1 MKFDIPLDTVFVGA
15 IGLLSFLIVIVV
27 YNIVAYSRLQVSGRL
42 RLIQKVEAEEMRV
55 EEAPKLKIRRARE
68 SSSIIGR
75 YSQRLASRLEK
86 AHLLY
91 RPIEFVLISLISAV
105 VFAGLGLIRMRSLIG
120 LILGGVAGIILPN
133 IYLSFRERRQKALL
147 SGQIGDMLLL
157 LANYLRAGHAFQKA
171 MEIVSREVPS
181 PLADELRKFAK
192 DTALGTPINQA
203 LMELEQRTEDDD
215 LGLAI
220 TAVLIQH
227 EVGGNL
233 AEILDN
239 INYTIRERVRL
250 KGEIRTLTTQGR
262 MSAWILTALPFLIG
276 SFIMMASPSY
286 IVPLISTPEGYIMLA
301 GAAVAEIV
309 GILVIRKIIQIQV

>member
-15 IGLLSFLIVIVV
+15 IGLLSFLIVIVI

-42 RLIQKVEAEEMRV
+42 RGIQRVEAEEMRI
-55 EEAPKLKIRRARE
+55 EEAPKVKIRRTRE
-68 SSSIIGR
+68 SSSMIGR
-75 YSQRLASRLEK
+75 SSQRLASRLEK

-91 RPIEFVLISLISAV
+91 RPIEFVLICLIFAV
-105 VFAGLGLIRMRSLIG
+105 VFGGLGLIRMRSLIG

-171 MEIVSREVPS
+171 MEIVSREVQS

-203 LMELEQRTEDDD
+203 LLELEQRTEDDD

-276 SFIMMASPSY
+276 SFIMMASPGY
-286 IVPLISTPEGYIMLA
+286 IMPLISTPEGYIMLA
-301 GAAVAEIV
+301 AAAVAEIV

>member
-1 MKFDIPLDTVFVGA
+1 MKLNISIDVLFVGA
-15 IGLLSFLIVIVV
+15 IGILSFLLVIVV

-42 RLIQKVEAEEMRV
+42 RAIKGLEAEEIRSD
-55 EEAPKLKIRRARE
+55 EAPKVKIRRARE
-68 SSSIIGR
+68 SSSAIGR
-75 YSQRLASRLEK
+75 YNQRLASRLEK

-105 VFAGLGLIRMRSLIG
+105 VVGGLGLIRMRSLIG
-120 LILGGVAGIILPN
+120 LGLGGVVGIILPN

-147 SGQIGDMLLL
+147 SSQIGDMLLL
-157 LANYLRAGHAFQKA
+157 LGNYLRAGHAFQKA
-171 MEIVSREVPS
+171 MEIVSREVAS

-192 DTALGTPINQA
+192 DTALGTPISQA
-203 LMELEQRTEDDD
+203 LVELEQRTEDED

-220 TAVLIQH
+220 TAVQIQH

-233 AEILDN
+233 AEILDT

-262 MSAWILTALPFLIG
+262 MSAWILTLLPFAIG
-276 SFIMMASPSY
+276 SFLMMASPAY
-286 IVPLISTPEGYIMLA
+286 ITPLFSTPEGNIMLA
-301 GAAVAEIV
+301 IAAVAEVV
-309 GILVIRKIIQIQV
+309 GILLIRKIIQIQV